1 MSAFD
6 DMLKAKKASAAQR
19 TESPTSTPQSPPAA
33 VSLPPQQSSTVN
45 HQQMVADAVAQI
57 KKDEEQRKERAHGC
71 GCGTSILAIIAVV
84 IWLANSETGNAFG
97 VVALLAASQE
107 GSKEAAQEALLWM
120 FGRLA
125 LIVGL
130 LGYLIGRFGFARIGK

>member
-6 DMLKAKKASAAQR
+6 DMLKAKKSSAAPR

-33 VSLPPQQSSTVN
+33 ASQPLQQSSTVN
-45 HQQMVADAVAQI
+45 HQQVVDDAVAQI
-57 KKDEEQRKERAHGC
+57 KRDEEHRKERAHGC
-71 GCGTSILAIIAVV
+71 GCGTSILAIIAAV
-84 IWLANSETGNAFG
+84 IWLAKSETGNAFG
-97 VVALLAASQE
+97 LLALLAASQE
-107 GSKEAAQEALLWM
+107 GGKEAAQEALLWM

-125 LIVGL
+125 FVVGL